1 MNKKSRLD
9 IKKFNSIMAFAARL
23 GYGMV
28 LKRAGFQFPFCWAY
42 TPSIEHV
49 GRAGEADL
57 NFRQVLTLR
66 KLRSSGLVRAHL
78 ALRVCIIGLTAL
90 LSFGVA
96 SAQDQSGT
104 SGTAQSILNQLQNGA
119 TPQSILGQLQQG
131 QQPQSPVPTG
141 QQATSQT
148 LNNGQNPTV
157 STSSAPLVSQPS
169 SVETAYAERIG
180 QPASAP
186 PVTQFG
192 YDMIGN
198 GGSVTALQ
206 IGAVQDDYVLGPG
219 DQINI
224 TLLGA
229 QNASYVARVD
239 RDGRV
244 LFLNLPP
251 IAASGRRFGDFRSDL
266 ESAIKRT
273 YVQTQVYISI
283 GQVRQLSVRVVGE
296 VASPGVYAVTGLS
309 TVLDA
314 LNLAGGVKKSG
325 SLRNITVVRGGRSY
339 SIDLY
344 SMLLTHGATPD
355 MTVSQDDRIV
365 VTPIGSTAA
374 VVGEVRRPGIYE
386 MSRGQKATTVRSLL
400 SLANG
405 PRIRGVYRLT
415 IQRIRPDG
423 KREYVDVTGSEG
435 TVIRD
440 GEVLFVLPA
449 VNVSTGKVSLV
460 GAVRLPGDYG
470 LNRMKTLQDLL
481 PSADAFEPTPYLL
494 LGVIERIDPKTLT
507 KVLLPFSPLHVLE
520 KRENISLISND
531 TVYVFTL
538 DGMRA
543 LASGETLEQAA
554 THPQS
559 AAPTTAPPP
568 ANPLA
573 LLGSPG
579 APPPGTPVT
588 PAAPPAPGA
597 PATMTAPAAPAAAP
611 APGTSVGSTD
621 LTGLSLSASDTAFFG
636 HVLGEY
642 RVTVGGSVRNE
653 GVFLIAPG
661 TTLDEVVAAAGG
673 LDIDADLSTFE
684 VTSTTIDNST
694 GQSTTSR
701 VNYHIQPS
709 QYSTLTLKNL
719 DAIQFH
725 PVYSNRDGGVVVVD
739 GEVRYPGT
747 YPILRGERLSS
758 VLARAGGLTDAAYP
772 FGAVFTRPT
781 VGQEEDIARSRE
793 ADQIESTVA
802 SYVTGGQV
810 TADQAAYISSL
821 TTRLRGL
828 KSVGRIAIEADPAV
842 LAATPEKDLV
852 LQTGDHLS
860 IPRRPASISIMGE
873 VLNPN
878 SVIFDAKLSV
888 SDYIKRAGGTTNLA
902 DDSNTYVVYPDGS
915 AAPANTSVWSFHGTK
930 LAPGT
935 TIVVPRDISLPVNV
949 LQLVT
954 AISGIVRDLALSAA
968 SIAVIGK

>member
-1 MNKKSRLD
+1 MN
-9 IKKFNSIMAFAARL
+9 F
-23 GYGMV
+23 
-28 LKRAGFQFPFCWAY
+28 W
-42 TPSIEHV
+42 
-49 GRAGEADL
+49 
-57 NFRQVLTLR
+57 QVLTPW
-66 KLRSSGLVRAHL
+66 KLRSHGLVQTRR
-78 ALRVCIIGLTAL
+78 ALRTCVVGLAVL
-90 LSFGVA
+90 LSTGVA

-104 SGTAQSILNQLQNGA
+104 GGTAQAILNQLQNGA

-131 QQPQSPVPTG
+131 QQPQSTVPTG
-141 QQATSQT
+141 PQATSQT
-148 LNNGQNPTV
+148 LNNGQNPAGLTG
-157 STSSAPLVSQPS
+157 SASIVPQPPS
-169 SVETAYAERIG
+169 NIETAYAERIG

-186 PVTQFG
+186 PITQFG

-206 IGAVQDDYVLGPG
+206 IGAIQDDYVLGPG

-374 VVGEVRRPGIYE
+374 VVGDVRRPGIYE
-386 MSRGQKATTVRSLL
+386 MPRGQRATTVRSLL

-415 IQRIRPDG
+415 VQRIRPDG

-435 TVIRD
+435 TVVRD

-449 VNVSTGKVSLV
+449 VNVSIGKVTLV

-470 LNRMKTLQDLL
+470 LNRVKTLQDLL
-481 PSADAFEPTPYLL
+481 PSADAFQPTPYLL
-494 LGVIERIDPKTLT
+494 LGVVERIDPKTLA
-507 KVLLPFSPLHVLE
+507 KVLLPFSPLHVLQ

-531 TVYVFTL
+531 TVYILTL
-538 DGMRA
+538 EGMRA
-543 LASGETLEQAA
+543 LASGVTLEQAA
-554 THPQS
+554 NNPQS
-559 AAPTTAPPP
+559 AVNGASAPPP

-573 LLGSPG
+573 VLGSPG

-597 PATMTAPAAPAAAP
+597 PAAMAAP
-611 APGTSVGSTD
+611 APTATAAPAPATTGGPSAD
-621 LTGLSLSASDTAFFG
+621 LTGLSLSATDAAFFG

-642 RVTVGGSVRNE
+642 RVTVGGSVRNS

-684 VTSTTIDNST
+684 VTSTIIDNST
-694 GQSTTSR
+694 GQSTTTR

-725 PVYSNRDGGVVVVD
+725 PVYSNRDGGVVIVD

-772 FGAVFTRPT
+772 FGAVFTRPS
-781 VGQEEDIARSRE
+781 VGDEEDLARARE

-810 TADQAAYISSL
+810 TADQAGYISSL

-828 KSVGRIAIEADPAV
+828 KSLGRIAIEADPAV

-888 SDYIKRAGGTTNLA
+888 SDYIKRAGGVTDLA
-902 DDSNTYVVYPDGS
+902 DESNIYVVYPDGS
-915 AAPANTSVWSFHGTK
+915 ASPANTSIWSFHGTK

-935 TIVVPRDISLPVNV
+935 TVVVPRDISLPVNV

-954 AISGIVRDLALSAA
+954 AISGVVRDLALSAA
-968 SIAVIGK
+968 SFAVIHK